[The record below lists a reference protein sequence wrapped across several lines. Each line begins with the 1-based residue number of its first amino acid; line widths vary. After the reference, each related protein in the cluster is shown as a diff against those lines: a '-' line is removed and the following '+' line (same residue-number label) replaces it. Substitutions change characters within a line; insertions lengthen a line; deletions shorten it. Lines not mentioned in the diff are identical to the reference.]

1 MMQDLPIR
9 EYMME
14 RMGLERNADYIKKVA
29 QVVYQYAELTANGM
43 DPEDAIIATAGTLE
57 QQMQPQLEQ
66 PATNPMDILNKM

>member
-1 MMQDLPIR
+1 MS
-9 EYMME
+9 
-14 RMGLERNADYIKKVA
+14 YIPHSACVMRRR
-29 QVVYQYAELTANGM
+29 VCEAEKTSSASGSAYEEAIANGM